1 VDTKTRVLILHA
13 TAGHGHEKAAQAV
26 AEAIAAA
33 DPSAIVRVEDSLLF
47 TPAYFGK
54 PYKES
59 YLYFIRKMAWF
70 WGFLYYSADN
80 PFIFFFLRPV
90 RRLVNGFFARKLVA
104 LIRDENPDVIVS
116 THFLSTEVAGT
127 LKKAG
132 KLRARLVTIIT
143 DFMPHAFWLHP
154 GVDVY
159 VAAMPETKTELL
171 RRGVPESKIRVLGIP
186 IAGKFSTRPDKTV
199 LRSKVGLDTEGYT
212 VLLTSGGAGVGS
224 SLEIAERLLALP
236 SGVRVAA
243 VCGTNKA
250 LYADL
255 SALGVSEKRLKVF
268 GFVNNMN
275 ELMGAAD
282 VVVGKGGGLTISES
296 LALGRPMI
304 VFEPVPG
311 QETRNA
317 VCLEKRAAGIVA
329 RSLDDVIRAVSR
341 LATDPLE
348 SSRLATRAAETG
360 KPDAAAKI
368 AELSLRG

>member
-1 VDTKTRVLILHA
+1 MDRKTRVLILHA

-26 AEAIAAA
+26 AEAILASE
-33 DPSAIVRVEDSLLF
+33 PSAAVRVEDSLLF
-47 TPAYFGK
+47 TPAIFGG
-54 PYKES
+54 PYKQS

-70 WGFLYYSADN
+70 WGFLYYSADH
-80 PFIFFFLRPV
+80 PLVFFFLRPI
-90 RRLVNGFFARKLVA
+90 RRVVNGLFAKKLVQ
-104 LIRDENPDVIVS
+104 LIRDEDPDVIVS

-127 LKKAG
+127 MKKTG
-132 KLRARLVTIIT
+132 LRARLVTIVT

-154 GVDVY
+154 GVDYY

-171 RRGVPESKIRVLGIP
+171 RRGIPETKIRVLGIP
-186 IAGKFSTRPDKTV
+186 IAKKFSVRPDRV
-199 LRSKVGLDTEGYT
+199 EFRSRLGFDAKKYL
-212 VLLTSGGAGVGS
+212 VLLTSGGAGIGS
-224 SLEIAERLLALP
+224 SFEIAKRLLDLP
-236 SGVRVAA
+236 TGVQIAA
-243 VCGTNKA
+243 VCGTNTA
-250 LYADL
+250 LQERLAGLAAAD
-255 SALGVSEKRLKVF
+255 KRLKVF

-317 VCLEKRAAGIVA
+317 VCLEKRSAGIVA
-329 RSLDDVIRAVSR
+329 RTLDDVIRAVST
-341 LATDPLE
+341 LASD
-348 SSRLATRAAETG
+348 SSASAQIAARAAETG
-360 KPDAAAKI
+360 RPDAAAKI